1 MIKVFWPICNSLH
14 MLNDGT
20 VSSAAHIT
28 SVFEFSP
35 TFLSM
40 AGTTVDAVIHTL
52 PARFGKA
59 VGNGGTHEFSELP
72 DIYQRHI

>member
-1 MIKVFWPICNSLH
+1 

-28 SVFEFSP
+28 SVFEFSR

-40 AGTTVDAVIHTL
+40 TGTTVDAVIHTL
-52 PARFGKA
+52 PACFGKA
-59 VGNGGTHEFSELP
+59 MGNCGTHEFSELP